1 MFLSVSMVGCNDA
14 KETKDQKSQQAQ
26 KNACVELDKNFIPE
40 RVYSFR
46 YEETIE
52 NNLENTNVKELTIR
66 INGSSVEGNYN
77 LLSGYKKDHRI
88 GVFVGTIKENVITAR
103 YSFQQEGT
111 IETEDIKIIISKGKT
126 VVKAENPELGLNAT
140 FGDK

>member
-1 MFLSVSMVGCNDA
+1 MVGCNDA
-14 KETKDQKSQQAQ
+14 KETKDQKSQQDQ
-26 KNACVELDKNFIPE
+26 NTGVELDKNFIPE

-46 YEETIE
+46 YEETIG

-66 INGSSVEGNYN
+66 VNGTSVEGNYN

>member
-14 KETKDQKSQQAQ
+14 KETKDQKSQQDQ
-26 KNACVELDKNFIPE
+26 NTGVELDKNFIPE

-46 YEETIE
+46 YEETIG

-66 INGSSVEGNYN
+66 VNGTSVEGNYN

-126 VVKAENPELGLNAT
+126 VVKAESPELGLNAT

>member
-1 MFLSVSMVGCNDA
+1 MVGCNDA
-14 KETKDQKSQQAQ
+14 KETKDQKSQQDQ
-26 KNACVELDKNFIPE
+26 NVSVELDKNFIPE

-66 INGSSVEGNYN
+66 VNGTSVEGNYN

-126 VVKAENPELGLNAT
+126 VVKAESPELGLNAT

>member
-1 MFLSVSMVGCNDA
+1 MVGCNDA
-14 KETKDQKSQQAQ
+14 KETKDQKSQQDQ
-26 KNACVELDKNFIPE
+26 NASVELDKNFIPE

-46 YEETIE
+46 YEETIG

-66 INGSSVEGNYN
+66 VNGTSVEGNYN

-126 VVKAENPELGLNAT
+126 VVKAESPELGLNAT

>member
-1 MFLSVSMVGCNDA
+1 MVGCNIA
-14 KETKDQKSQQAQ
+14 KETKDQKSQQDQ
-26 KNACVELDKNFIPE
+26 NTGVELDKNFIPE

-46 YEETIE
+46 YEETIG

-66 INGSSVEGNYN
+66 VNGSSVEGNYN

>member
-1 MFLSVSMVGCNDA
+1 MVGCNDA
-14 KETKDQKSQQAQ
+14 KETKDQKSQQDQ
-26 KNACVELDKNFIPE
+26 NTGVELDKNFIPE

-46 YEETIE
+46 YEETIG

-66 INGSSVEGNYN
+66 VNGTSVEGNYN

-126 VVKAENPELGLNAT
+126 VVKAESPELGLNAT